1 MGLRNVKM
9 AGRIS
14 RNAQIKMRSGQLLLF
29 RVLDMAGI
37 ALTVVCILL
46 LVGMV
51 LREFYD
57 DVLRR

>member
-1 MGLRNVKM
+1 
-9 AGRIS
+9 
-14 RNAQIKMRSGQLLLF
+14 
-29 RVLDMAGI
+29 MAGI